1 MIIQLEVFNDD
12 EMMCNIGKE
21 KLFLFFLK
29 KGWYVGGGEV
39 TCICLWFC

>member
-21 KLFLFFLK
+21 NFFLK
-29 KGWYVGGGEV
+29 KKVGM
-39 TCICLWFC
+39 